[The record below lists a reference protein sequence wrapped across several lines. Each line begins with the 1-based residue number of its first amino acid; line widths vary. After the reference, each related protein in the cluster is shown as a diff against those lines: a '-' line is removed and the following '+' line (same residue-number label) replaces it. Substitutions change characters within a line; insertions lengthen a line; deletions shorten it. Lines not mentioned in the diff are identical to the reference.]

1 MGAGTLLVDILH
13 PVFELM
19 APWMPGEVFPFLFT
33 LSYGW
38 RVLTAGVF
46 IALVAAWIGNFLI
59 VRNFS
64 LLGEGLAHVSFAAV
78 AAGIAL
84 GMTTPL
90 WLALI
95 LMWSPDW
102 HSVDR
107 GTWWALRRCRHR
119 CPPVQYIGHRVAH
132 PPAQ

>member
-19 APWMPGEVFPFLFT
+19 APWMPGEVFLFLFT

-46 IALVAAWIGNFLI
+46 IALRGRMDRELPD
-59 VRNFS
+59 RQELL

-78 AAGIAL
+78 A
-84 GMTTPL
+84 PE
-90 WLALI
+90 
-95 LMWSPDW
+95 SP
-102 HSVDR
+102 S
-107 GTWWALRRCRHR
+107 G
-119 CPPVQYIGHRVAH
+119 
-132 PPAQ
+132 